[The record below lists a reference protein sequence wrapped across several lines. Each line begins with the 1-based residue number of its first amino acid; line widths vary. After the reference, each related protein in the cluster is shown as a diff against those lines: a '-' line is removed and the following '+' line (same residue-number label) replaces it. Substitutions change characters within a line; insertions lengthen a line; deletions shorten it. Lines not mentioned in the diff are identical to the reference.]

1 MTTGAGAG
9 GGTGSGLININT
21 AGMAEL
27 QTLWGI
33 NEVRAERIIA
43 YRQQNGPFQQPDEIV
58 NVRGIGFGL
67 FQRIEESITVSTS
80 TDLRNFDGELRVR
93 FATDGVGYSHIDPDP
108 SNPNGFVKTWAFT
121 LEASPAGEI
130 IDGTWDDNEDGHPDF
145 AWVPYSNSVNP
156 GRSENPYLEW
166 TDLLRYLTD
175 ANNGTSPV
183 RD

>member
-1 MTTGAGAG
+1 MAYGQTGSGKSYSMT
-9 GGTGSGLININT
+9 GGTGDD
-21 AGMAEL
+21 AG
-27 QTLWGI
+27 
-33 NEVRAERIIA
+33 IIP
-43 YRQQNGPFQQPDEIV
+43 RLCETM
-58 NVRGIGFGL
+58 